1 MVKELRHTTNQ
12 THQYYLQEV
21 VRMIQLKM
29 IVHVLSY
36 RIEKKINLTRKKS
49 PIVCRIY
56 KRATHQRLEY
66 NTISRPFQ

>member
-1 MVKELRHTTNQ
+1 MVKELMHTTNQ

-49 PIVCRIY
+49 PIVCRI
-56 KRATHQRLEY
+56 
-66 NTISRPFQ
+66 

>member
-1 MVKELRHTTNQ
+1 MVKELMHTTNQ

>member
-1 MVKELRHTTNQ
+1 MVKELSHTTNQ
-12 THQYYLQEV
+12 TCQYYLQGV

-36 RIEKKINLTRKKS
+36 RIEIKINLTRKKS

-66 NTISRPFQ
+66 NAISRPFQ